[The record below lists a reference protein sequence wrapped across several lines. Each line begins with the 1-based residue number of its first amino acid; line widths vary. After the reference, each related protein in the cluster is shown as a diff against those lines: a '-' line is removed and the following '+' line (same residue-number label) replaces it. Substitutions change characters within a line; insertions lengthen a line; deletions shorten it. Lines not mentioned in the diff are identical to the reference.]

1 MYTTVVSNFE
11 AKWQLANGQDLIN
24 PLWILKQDNSLLF
37 SPVKQKNYKSQRTS
51 LKQQE
56 QPVWLKIR
64 KGKVFQFFRNFL
76 TIKTRPPIGL
86 GFPQTEGTNTTSAVI
101 FSKMDYHI
109 INKIKSRKKDNFSQ
123 SLATKD

>member
-11 AKWQLANGQDLIN
+11 VKWQFANGQDLIN

-56 QPVWLKIR
+56 QLVWLKIR

-86 GFPQTEGTNTTSAVI
+86 GFPQTEGTNTTSAVV
-101 FSKMDYHI
+101 FSKMD
-109 INKIKSRKKDNFSQ
+109 
-123 SLATKD
+123 